1 MFGKK
6 TVQDKKAAK
15 IAQVV
20 NDNTPDL
27 VVDKP
32 ANMGMPGFT
41 DDAVAPAQGPVAE
54 SQGIPGFGSIGAPV
68 PAQEEPAQAP
78 AAEPQGIPGFGS
90 IGAPAPM
97 QEEPAPAP
105 TPAPVPAPTPAPAPA
120 DTKPVEQYQ
129 IVEVAIGPEGLYV
142 YKIVTNKYLGELG
155 GVYEV

>member
-54 SQGIPGFGSIGAPV
+54 SQGIPGFGSIGAPA

-78 AAEPQGIPGFGS
+78 TAEPQGIPGFGS

-97 QEEPAPAP
+97 QEEPAP
-105 TPAPVPAPTPAPAPA
+105 VVAPTPAPAPA
-120 DTKPVEQYQ
+120 AAPAQPVEQYQ